1 MTTNNENRNDNR
13 KKQVTFGVI
22 TAAVII
28 VIILLLRSCS
38 AGNGNESYTMKLN
51 GDNPFE
57 IAMGEQYVDP
67 GVTFF
72 DEDGDPVPEDKQS
85 ELEQKLT
92 ITNEVDT
99 SKAGEYL
106 VTYEYNKQ
114 TLERTVKVLAGSNS
128 NTPGDNTDKNTG
140 DKDNQQGTTGNETS
154 TTPEPSDSNNNGN
167 NGNSTTDKPGT
178 SGEGT
183 GTQTTPTPG
192 PGNNDDDNNND
203 NDDNTEPEKKVYYLT
218 NTRYNSRTV
227 TYNGEEF
234 TLTATN
240 VPYGIIPI
248 YTNNSGTNAGRY
260 DSEVVFVLSDA
271 LKSQYSSIEPASMTA
286 TLTIRQAKPSYTV
299 PTGLTANVGDTLA
312 DVKLPKGF
320 SFEKSLTTSVG
331 GVGYHTFYVTYTPDD
346 TINYQTVH
354 HIAVVIKVTDPSG
367 GDDDKVVYYLP
378 SNTFFNNRT
387 VTYNGS
393 SYSIFAENV
402 PANINVRYVNNT
414 GTDAG
419 TYNAIVYYTVGEAL
433 KDQCSRVEPSSMRAT
448 LTILKAV
455 PRYTVP
461 TGLTAYV
468 GQTLKDVTLP
478 KGFTFEDP
486 LTTSVGNVGA
496 RTFKVT
502 YTPEDT
508 KNYEIV
514 TGIDVTITVTQ
525 KPGPGPDPVKPVYK
539 LPSNV
544 TFPDVNEV
552 YTGQTYT
559 AEAVNVPTGIIATY
573 SNATRSDA
581 GTQQATVVFSLSDSM
596 AKLYSG
602 VEPASMTAT
611 ISIAQA
617 TPSYTVPTN
626 LTAQEGQTLADV
638 RNQLG
643 TGFAFE
649 DPLSTSVGPV
659 GDNDFTVT
667 YNPGNTNY
675 KTVTGIKVTIHVTK
689 TPDPTKPKYTIP
701 ATVGF
706 NDLSGPYTGSEY
718 VLEATNVPDVLTAVY
733 SNNRRTEIGSQ
744 EATVTFA
751 LNNKGLESYSGIEGS
766 NTMTAILNVTKAK
779 PTYTAPGTLTA
790 VEGQTLAD
798 IAGQLGTGFSFEDP
812 LSTAVGAPGDHE
824 FTVSYTPDDTT
835 HYEVVTGIKVT
846 VHVTKA
852 PDPSKPKYTIP
863 ATVGFN
869 DLTGPYTGNE
879 YVLEATNVPDVLTA
893 VYTNNRRTVF
903 GSQTA
908 TVTFSLS
915 SKGVEEYSGIEGS
928 NTMTAILSV
937 TKATPSYTVPTN
949 LTAQEGQTLADVAGQ
964 LGTGFSFEAPLSTS
978 VGSVGSNPFMVT
990 YTPGD
995 TTNYEIVTGI
1005 EVTIQVTAKPVKPT
1019 LELPKP
1025 GTFDDVKLPYTGTSQ
1040 TITAKGLPAGVLA
1053 QYTNNVRTEIGSQ
1066 TATVTFSLSP
1076 ELQEQYSGI
1085 SPSSMTATLEIIK
1098 AAPSYT
1104 TPGTLTAEEGQTL
1117 ADIAVQLGTGF
1128 SFEDPLNT
1136 SVGSAGSHQFAVT
1149 YTPDDTA
1156 HYEVITGI
1164 MVTVQVTAKTEPPV
1178 VDKTELQKAKDIADG
1193 ITNFGYTF
1201 DSYVAFTEA
1210 YEKASQMPESTQ
1222 DEVDKKTASIKSA
1235 LALLKSSGG
1244 TDVPEYPDN
1253 VDKTALQEAIDK
1265 ANAVTSFGYTVE
1277 SYTAFT
1283 EAYEKASQLPEVT
1296 QAEIIAKTDAI
1307 NAALALL
1314 VSSSGSDPDHN
1325 ENVDKAALNEATAR
1339 AEAVTGFG
1347 YTVESYEAFAT
1358 AYATASSLP
1367 EDTQEQIN
1375 TKADAINTAL
1385 ALLVSSSD
1393 SDPDHTENVNKDAL
1407 EAAKND
1413 ADAITGFGY
1422 TVESY
1427 EAFESAYAS
1436 ALALHEDT
1444 QEEIDNKVS
1453 AIRAAISLLVSSS
1466 FTPDYSE
1473 NETAATLSDATS
1485 TALDEA
1491 STLVEE
1497 TIIDEEDAKGEEEE
1511 VVEEEDVPE
1520 EDSEPQDSQPI
1531 DAIPNE
1537 IVVEDP
1543 ANNYKQDELTY
1554 SENDDPNKEDSEENS
1569 NNDEGGD
1576 ESEDAAIPEGDGE
1589 AE

>member
-1 MTTNNENRNDNR
+1 M
-13 KKQVTFGVI
+13 
-22 TAAVII
+22 
-28 VIILLLRSCS
+28 
-38 AGNGNESYTMKLN
+38 
-51 GDNPFE
+51 
-57 IAMGEQYVDP
+57 
-67 GVTFF
+67 
-72 DEDGDPVPEDKQS
+72 
-85 ELEQKLT
+85 
-92 ITNEVDT
+92 
-99 SKAGEYL
+99 
-106 VTYEYNKQ
+106 
-114 TLERTVKVLAGSNS
+114 
-128 NTPGDNTDKNTG
+128 
-140 DKDNQQGTTGNETS
+140 
-154 TTPEPSDSNNNGN
+154 
-167 NGNSTTDKPGT
+167 
-178 SGEGT
+178 
-183 GTQTTPTPG
+183 
-192 PGNNDDDNNND
+192 
-203 NDDNTEPEKKVYYLT
+203 
-218 NTRYNSRTV
+218 
-227 TYNGEEF
+227 
-234 TLTATN
+234 
-240 VPYGIIPI
+240 
-248 YTNNSGTNAGRY
+248 
-260 DSEVVFVLSDA
+260 
-271 LKSQYSSIEPASMTA
+271 
-286 TLTIRQAKPSYTV
+286 
-299 PTGLTANVGDTLA
+299 
-312 DVKLPKGF
+312 
-320 SFEKSLTTSVG
+320 
-331 GVGYHTFYVTYTPDD
+331 
-346 TINYQTVH
+346 
-354 HIAVVIKVTDPSG
+354 
-367 GDDDKVVYYLP
+367 
-378 SNTFFNNRT
+378 
-387 VTYNGS
+387 
-393 SYSIFAENV
+393 
-402 PANINVRYVNNT
+402 
-414 GTDAG
+414 
-419 TYNAIVYYTVGEAL
+419 
-433 KDQCSRVEPSSMRAT
+433 
-448 LTILKAV
+448 
-455 PRYTVP
+455 
-461 TGLTAYV
+461 
-468 GQTLKDVTLP
+468 
-478 KGFTFEDP
+478 
-486 LTTSVGNVGA
+486 
-496 RTFKVT
+496 
-502 YTPEDT
+502 
-508 KNYEIV
+508 
-514 TGIDVTITVTQ
+514 
-525 KPGPGPDPVKPVYK
+525 
-539 LPSNV
+539 
-544 TFPDVNEV
+544 
-552 YTGQTYT
+552 
-559 AEAVNVPTGIIATY
+559 
-573 SNATRSDA
+573 
-581 GTQQATVVFSLSDSM
+581 
-596 AKLYSG
+596 
-602 VEPASMTAT
+602 
-611 ISIAQA
+611 
-617 TPSYTVPTN
+617 
-626 LTAQEGQTLADV
+626 
-638 RNQLG
+638 
-643 TGFAFE
+643 
-649 DPLSTSVGPV
+649 
-659 GDNDFTVT
+659 
-667 YNPGNTNY
+667 
-675 KTVTGIKVTIHVTK
+675 
-689 TPDPTKPKYTIP
+689 
-701 ATVGF
+701 
-706 NDLSGPYTGSEY
+706 
-718 VLEATNVPDVLTAVY
+718 
-733 SNNRRTEIGSQ
+733 
-744 EATVTFA
+744 
-751 LNNKGLESYSGIEGS
+751 
-766 NTMTAILNVTKAK
+766 
-779 PTYTAPGTLTA
+779 
-790 VEGQTLAD
+790 
-798 IAGQLGTGFSFEDP
+798 
-812 LSTAVGAPGDHE
+812 
-824 FTVSYTPDDTT
+824 
-835 HYEVVTGIKVT
+835 
-846 VHVTKA
+846 
-852 PDPSKPKYTIP
+852 
-863 ATVGFN
+863 
-869 DLTGPYTGNE
+869 TGPYTGNE

-1156 HYEVITGI
+1156 HYDVITGI

-1543 ANNYKQDELTY
+1543 ANNCKQDELTY

>member
-643 TGFAFE
+643 TGFTFE
-649 DPLSTSVGPV
+649 DPLNTSVGPV

-779 PTYTAPGTLTA
+779 PTYTA
-790 VEGQTLAD
+790 
-798 IAGQLGTGFSFEDP
+798 
-812 LSTAVGAPGDHE
+812 
-824 FTVSYTPDDTT
+824 
-835 HYEVVTGIKVT
+835 
-846 VHVTKA
+846 
-852 PDPSKPKYTIP
+852 
-863 ATVGFN
+863 
-869 DLTGPYTGNE
+869 
-879 YVLEATNVPDVLTA
+879 
-893 VYTNNRRTVF
+893 
-903 GSQTA
+903 
-908 TVTFSLS
+908 
-915 SKGVEEYSGIEGS
+915 
-928 NTMTAILSV
+928 
-937 TKATPSYTVPTN
+937 
-949 LTAQEGQTLADVAGQ
+949 
-964 LGTGFSFEAPLSTS
+964 
-978 VGSVGSNPFMVT
+978 
-990 YTPGD
+990 
-995 TTNYEIVTGI
+995 
-1005 EVTIQVTAKPVKPT
+1005 
-1019 LELPKP
+1019 
-1025 GTFDDVKLPYTGTSQ
+1025 
-1040 TITAKGLPAGVLA
+1040 
-1053 QYTNNVRTEIGSQ
+1053 
-1066 TATVTFSLSP
+1066 
-1076 ELQEQYSGI
+1076 
-1085 SPSSMTATLEIIK
+1085 
-1098 AAPSYT
+1098 
-1104 TPGTLTAEEGQTL
+1104 PGTLTAEEGQTL

-1436 ALALHEDT
+1436 AVALPEDT

>member
-299 PTGLTANVGDTLA
+299 PTGLTANVGNTLA

-733 SNNRRTEIGSQ
+733 
-744 EATVTFA
+744 
-751 LNNKGLESYSGIEGS
+751 
-766 NTMTAILNVTKAK
+766 
-779 PTYTAPGTLTA
+779 
-790 VEGQTLAD
+790 
-798 IAGQLGTGFSFEDP
+798 
-812 LSTAVGAPGDHE
+812 
-824 FTVSYTPDDTT
+824 
-835 HYEVVTGIKVT
+835 
-846 VHVTKA
+846 
-852 PDPSKPKYTIP
+852 
-863 ATVGFN
+863 
-869 DLTGPYTGNE
+869 
-879 YVLEATNVPDVLTA
+879 
-893 VYTNNRRTVF
+893 TNNRRTVF

-1210 YEKASQMPESTQ
+1210 YKKASQMPESTQ

-1347 YTVESYEAFAT
+1347 YTVESYEAF
-1358 AYATASSLP
+1358 ATASSLP